1 MTGDGPE
8 LLVHVKAPLG
18 RVTPL
23 ALLKALWWCCS
34 SVYTHVHF
42 RVVCGTDGFTFTQT
56 KTFTN
61 PMEKTPF

>member
-34 SVYTHVHF
+34 SVYTMLF
-42 RVVCGTDGFTFTQT
+42 VVQMDLLFTQT

-61 PMEKTPF
+61 PMEITPS